1 MGQKEVEI
9 HVIAMLRL
17 EGISPR
23 ASGTR
28 RAKQNHASGTVH

>member
-9 HVIAMLRL
+9 HSTAMLRP
-17 EGISPR
+17 EGVTPR